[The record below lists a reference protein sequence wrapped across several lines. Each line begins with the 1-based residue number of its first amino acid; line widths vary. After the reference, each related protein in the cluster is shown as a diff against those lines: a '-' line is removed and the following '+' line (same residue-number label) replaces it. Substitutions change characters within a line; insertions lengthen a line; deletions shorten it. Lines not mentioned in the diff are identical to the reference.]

1 MQKKILIPLIAGLL
15 VVIGVV
21 LFLVLRSKGDSYYN
35 IKILDTLGTVNVD
48 RDGSSLEAHEG
59 LKMRDKDYL
68 KVGSDGF
75 TRIDC
80 DRETYSHFEHDSE
93 ASFIADSDKKL
104 TINLIKG
111 EIVVELQRKLADN
124 ETLNIATPNTTLAIR
139 GTVVAIKTTP
149 DANGGTRTVN
159 YCLEG
164 KAEVI
169 SEDGTSNSIEA
180 GEGWLIVTDETG
192 NITESRES
200 GAEEFEFTGIDIDAL
215 KGAED
220 NPIILKSSDGTL
232 LRSPSLAVSDGDVA
246 IDGTNFPDMIFRLH
260 IMDTIDKDK
269 NLVLSPSELSINTI
283 LVKALGVTDLRGI
296 EFFKDLETLDC
307 SSNEITSLDL
317 SRNTKL
323 KSLYCRRN
331 RLQSINI
338 SNCSEL
344 GYFTCD
350 ENELESLDVSGCGKL
365 QHLECQR
372 NKIKELNL
380 SNLPELLELDC
391 SNNSLLDVDVT
402 KNSLLTYL
410 SCSNNPLTTLDV
422 SKNTSLFA
430 LYCYSDQLKKLDVSQ
445 NTQLQYLYAGEN
457 QIYSFDISNNLILE
471 EFSCY
476 NCFLREIDVSNNTKL
491 RTLIC
496 GSNMNLSSL
505 DLSNNPE
512 LEDLQFPFT
521 KISEIDL
528 SKNPKLKYLNC
539 LYCEGLKS
547 LDISHNPRLNSENID
562 HSGIIINQ

>member
-1 MQKKILIPLIAGLL
+1 MQKKILIPLIAGLS

-21 LFLVLRSKGDSYYN
+21 LFLVFRSKEASYFN
-35 IKILDTLGTVNVD
+35 IKILDTSGTVTVD
-48 RDGSSLEAHEG
+48 RDGSSLEAYEG
-59 LKMRDKDYL
+59 LKMRDKDHL

-111 EIVVELQRKLADN
+111 ELVVELQRKLADN

-139 GTVVAIKTTP
+139 GTVVVIKTTP

-192 NITESRES
+192 NITENREA
-200 GAEEFEFTGIDIDAL
+200 GAEEFEFSGINIEEL

-220 NPIILKSSDGTL
+220 KPMVIKSSTPTL
-232 LRSPSLAVSDGDVA
+232 SDGDVA

-269 NLVLSPSELSINTI
+269 NLVLSPDELSINTI
-283 LVKALGVTDLRGI
+283 LVKASGITDLRGI

-391 SNNSLLDVDVT
+391 SYNSLLDVDVT
-402 KNSLLTYL
+402 KNPLLTYL

-422 SKNTSLFA
+422 SKNTSLNA
-430 LYCYSDQLKKLDVSQ
+430 LYCYSDQLKKLDVSK
-445 NTQLQYLYAGEN
+445 NAQLQYLYAGEN
-457 QIYSFDISNNLILE
+457 QIYSFDTSNNLILE

-476 NCFLREIDVSNNTKL
+476 NCFLREIDVSNNIKL

-547 LDISHNPRLNSENID
+547 LDISHNPKLNPENID

>member
-21 LFLVLRSKGDSYYN
+21 LFLVFRSKGDSYYN
-35 IKILDTLGTVNVD
+35 IKILDTSGTVTVD
-48 RDGSSLEAHEG
+48 RDGSSLEAYEG

-80 DRETYSHFEHDSE
+80 DREIYSHFEHDSE

-111 EIVVELQRKLADN
+111 ELVVELQRKLEDN
-124 ETLNIATPNTTLAIR
+124 ETLNIASSSLSVMCVTVRSSLHGVVSHRWP
-139 GTVVAIKTTP
+139 GTNPVAHQCG
-149 DANGGTRTVN
+149 A
-159 YCLEG
+159 Y
-164 KAEVI
+164 
-169 SEDGTSNSIEA
+169 GTSNSIEA

-192 NITESRES
+192 NITESREA
-200 GAEEFEFTGIDIDAL
+200 GAEEFEFSGINIEEL

-220 NPIILKSSDGTL
+220 KPMVIKSSTPTL
-232 LRSPSLAVSDGDVA
+232 SDGDVA

-269 NLVLSPSELSINTI
+269 NLVLSPDELSINTI
-283 LVKALGVTDLRGI
+283 LVKASGITDLRGI

-331 RLQSINI
+331 QLQSINI

-365 QHLECQR
+365 QHLECQH

-391 SNNSLLDVDVT
+391 SYNSLPDVDVT
-402 KNSLLTYL
+402 KNPLLTYL

-430 LYCYSDQLKKLDVSQ
+430 LYCYSDHLNKLDVSQ

-476 NCFLREIDVSNNTKL
+476 NCFLREIDISNNTKL
-491 RTLIC
+491 RTLVC